1 MSLTRQPVPCTH
13 SAAGWP
19 VAAAPAGRLAVGP
32 SRVCVAR
39 KAAHLVPSSGESPVA
54 RTAVCQG
61 LSYTVARFRAVNRS
75 NDGGADAVDPSP
87 TRPGDRTWHTRY

>member
-19 VAAAPAGRLAVGP
+19 VAAAQQATGGRPVESVRGP
-32 SRVCVAR
+32 EGGSPRPVVRRVTR
-39 KAAHLVPSSGESPVA
+39 GPD
-54 RTAVCQG
+54 AVCQG